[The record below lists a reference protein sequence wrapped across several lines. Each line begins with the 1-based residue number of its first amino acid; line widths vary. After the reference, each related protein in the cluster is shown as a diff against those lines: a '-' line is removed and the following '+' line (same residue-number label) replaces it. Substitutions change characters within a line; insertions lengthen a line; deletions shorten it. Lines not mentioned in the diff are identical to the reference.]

1 MKIELVPASK
11 ILSIMIVCLG
21 VIHEIATFT
30 PLVQDGLE
38 CLSRSDFNSVI
49 YMSLMCGASLV
60 LSGWLLLL
68 LLPKNVTHT
77 FLAYPI
83 LLISI
88 FVLINGI
95 VSVVFMVDNP
105 FAWFVLVSG
114 LLITIISACNYIL
127 FTPNGK

>member
-11 ILSIMIVCLG
+11 ILSSMIVCLG
-21 VIHEIATFT
+21 VIHELATFT

-127 FTPNGK
+127 FTPNDK

>member
-21 VIHEIATFT
+21 VIPELATFT

-127 FTPNGK
+127 FTPNDK

>member
-77 FLAYPI
+77 FIAYPI

-127 FTPNGK
+127 FTPNDK

>member
-88 FVLINGI
+88 SVLINGI

-127 FTPNGK
+127 FTPNDK

>member
-68 LLPKNVTHT
+68 LLP
-77 FLAYPI
+77 
-83 LLISI
+83 
-88 FVLINGI
+88 
-95 VSVVFMVDNP
+95 
-105 FAWFVLVSG
+105 
-114 LLITIISACNYIL
+114 
-127 FTPNGK
+127 

>member
-11 ILSIMIVCLG
+11 ILSIMRVCLG

-77 FLAYPI
+77 FIAYPI

-127 FTPNGK
+127 FTPNDK

>member
-95 VSVVFMVDNP
+95 VSVIFMVDNP

-127 FTPNGK
+127 FTPNDK

>member
-30 PLVQDGLE
+30 SLVQDGLE

-127 FTPNGK
+127 FTPNDK

>member
-11 ILSIMIVCLG
+11 ILSIAIVCLG

-60 LSGWLLLL
+60 LSGVVIAVIAPQECNPCVSC
-68 LLPKNVTHT
+68 LPDFIDKY
-77 FLAYPI
+77 FCAYQWNRVCY
-83 LLISI
+83 
-88 FVLINGI
+88 FYG
-95 VSVVFMVDNP
+95 
-105 FAWFVLVSG
+105 
-114 LLITIISACNYIL
+114 
-127 FTPNGK
+127 

>member
-1 MKIELVPASK
+1 MKIELVPASR

-68 LLPKNVTHT
+68 LLPKNVTHA

-95 VSVVFMVDNP
+95 VSVIFIVDNP
-105 FAWFVLVSG
+105 FAWSVLVSG
-114 LLITIISACNYIL
+114 LLITIISACNCMF
-127 FTPNGK
+127 FTANAK

>member
-127 FTPNGK
+127 FTPNDK

>member
-11 ILSIMIVCLG
+11 ILSIAIVCLG

-68 LLPKNVTHT
+68 LLPKNVTHA
-77 FLAYPI
+77 FLVYPI

-88 FVLINGI
+88 FVLIN
-95 VSVVFMVDNP
+95 P
-105 FAWFVLVSG
+105 FAWLVLVSG
-114 LLITIISACNYIL
+114 LLITIISACNCML
-127 FTPNGK
+127 FTANTK

>member
-105 FAWFVLVSG
+105 FAWG

-127 FTPNGK
+127 FTPNDK

>member
-77 FLAYPI
+77 FIAYPI

-105 FAWFVLVSG
+105 FAWG

-127 FTPNGK
+127 FTPNDK

>member
-21 VIHEIATFT
+21 VIHELATFT

-127 FTPNGK
+127 FTPNDK

>member
-105 FAWFVLVSG
+105 FVWFVLVSG

-127 FTPNGK
+127 FTPNDK

>member
-1 MKIELVPASK
+1 
-11 ILSIMIVCLG
+11 
-21 VIHEIATFT
+21 
-30 PLVQDGLE
+30 
-38 CLSRSDFNSVI
+38 
-49 YMSLMCGASLV
+49 MSLMCGASLV

-88 FVLINGI
+88 FVLTNEI
-95 VSVVFMVDNP
+95 VSVIFMVDNP

-114 LLITIISACNYIL
+114 LLITIISACNCML
-127 FTPNGK
+127 FTANTK

>member
-1 MKIELVPASK
+1 MTTKFVTMEK
-11 ILSIMIVCLG
+11 FLSIAIVCLG

-30 PLVQDGLE
+30 PLIQDGLE
-38 CLSRSDFNSVI
+38 CLSKSDFNSLM

-127 FTPNGK
+127 FTPNDK

>member
-38 CLSRSDFNSVI
+38 CLSRSDFNSVL

-127 FTPNGK
+127 FTPNDK

>member
-1 MKIELVPASK
+1 
-11 ILSIMIVCLG
+11 
-21 VIHEIATFT
+21 
-30 PLVQDGLE
+30 
-38 CLSRSDFNSVI
+38 
-49 YMSLMCGASLV
+49 MCGASLV

-127 FTPNGK
+127 FTPNDK